1 MPVCPLFRYGPVLI
15 NAFNIFMLMSHFQSQ
30 YKFIYRAISD
40 YVDLHRNKD
49 DDEYAYSVPV
59 NSVNNGGTLPPSGSR
74 TPAGAI
80 STAGS
85 SKSGTLNSKKSK

>member
-1 MPVCPLFRYGPVLI
+1 MKPNQFLVTLFDKYYSP
-15 NAFNIFMLMSHFQSQ
+15 FFCKFQSQ

-40 YVDLHRNKD
+40 YVDLYRNKD

-59 NSVNNGGTLPPSGSR
+59 NSVNNGGTLPPAGSR
-74 TPAGAI
+74 TPAGAV

>member
-1 MPVCPLFRYGPVLI
+1 MKPNSFLVTLFDITIIIYPFILQ
-15 NAFNIFMLMSHFQSQ
+15 FQSQ

-40 YVDLHRNKD
+40 YVDLYRNKD

-59 NSVNNGGTLPPSGSR
+59 NSVNNGGDLPPARPR
-74 TPAGAI
+74 TPVGAV

-85 SKSGTLNSKKSK
+85 SKSGTLTSKKSK